1 MSRARSETGQT
12 AAEYMGVLLL
22 VSAILVALFG
32 GGVPKLVS
40 VNVGHAV
47 DCIVDGGCP
56 AAATDQGGD
65 GPAPTTAPAAGT
77 PPTTAVAAAFPT
89 PNPQPGPAPP
99 QPAPAGSGWPGQA
112 ANLPTGGDRPYV
124 PPKNSHG
131 KPKKVPAGGRGG
143 AKGYE
148 DADGNIWVWNPPG
161 GRTSHGGA
169 HWDVQHPDG
178 SHTNVDPDGRITHGD
193 DNFPNKSRGGSNDG
207 GSDNSGGD
215 DHTAEIVGGT
225 AAGIG
230 LGGIIWW
237 GAKALSPA
245 CGPFV
250 VVCAVVL

>member
-12 AAEYMGVLLL
+12 AAEYMGVLL
-22 VSAILVALFG
+22 VVAAILVALLHG
-32 GGVPKLVS
+32 SAPKVIS
-40 VNVGHAV
+40 VNLGHAV
-47 DCIVDGGCP
+47 DCIVDVGCP
-56 AAATDQGGD
+56 AAVSDPGSDPPTV
-65 GPAPTTAPAAGT
+65 PTTAPAT
-77 PPTTAVAAAFPT
+77 PVTPTSAAAVPT

-99 QPAPAGSGWPGQA
+99 QPAAAPPGWTGQA

-161 GRTSHGGA
+161 GRTAHGGP

-178 SHTNVDPDGRITHGD
+178 SHTNVDPDGKITHGD
-193 DNFPNKSRGGSNDG
+193 DNFPNKSRGASG
-207 GSDNSGGD
+207 DNGANPGD
-215 DHTAEIVGGT
+215 DNTAKIVGGT

-230 LGGIIWW
+230 IGGLIWW
-237 GAKALSPA
+237 GAKVLSPA
-245 CGPFV
+245 CGPFAP
-250 VVCAVVL
+250 VCAVVL

>member
-12 AAEYMGVLLL
+12 AAEYMGVLLV
-22 VSAILVALFG
+22 VSAILVALLHG
-32 GGVPKLVS
+32 GTPKLLS

-47 DCIVDGGCP
+47 DCIVGMGCP

-65 GPAPTTAPAAGT
+65 RPAPPGAPPA
-77 PPTTAVAAAFPT
+77 PPTTTTTAAAAAFPT

-99 QPAPAGSGWPGQA
+99 RPAAAVPPGWTGQA

-161 GRTSHGGA
+161 GRTAHGGP

-178 SHTNVDPDGRITHGD
+178 SHTNVDPDGNITHGD
-193 DNFPNKSRGGSNDG
+193 DNFPNKSRGGSSDG
-207 GSDNSGGD
+207 GGNSGD
-215 DHTAEIVGGT
+215 HHTAEIVGGT

-230 LGGIIWW
+230 IGGIIWW
-237 GAKALSPA
+237 GAKILSPA
-245 CGPFV
+245 CGPFAP
-250 VVCAVVL
+250 VCAVVL

>member
-22 VSAILVALFG
+22 VGAILVALFHG
-32 GGVPKLVS
+32 GTPKLVS

-47 DCIVDGGCP
+47 DCIVDMGCP

-77 PPTTAVAAAFPT
+77 TPTTAVAAAFPT

-112 ANLPTGGDRPYV
+112 GNLPTGGDRPYV

-161 GRTSHGGA
+161 GRTAHGGP

-178 SHTNVDPDGRITHGD
+178 SHTNVDPDGTITHGD
-193 DNFPNKSRGGSNDG
+193 DNFPNKSRGGSSDG
-207 GSDNSGGD
+207 GGDNSGGD
-215 DHTAEIVGGT
+215 NHTAEIVGGT